1 MWNMGHKCWLLKSAR
16 CESPSKNT
24 IKLGTLHTNE
34 SCRFSVVWDYFL
46 KWERESEMTEKLSI
60 FSSPQIYLRRKCTC
74 AKVENT
80 FLPGSQ
86 LNQGNLPISVLSSQC
101 SFSSVVF
108 GRAQQRQIHSSRL
121 KAMERGRGRNNEKAL
136 TFSVITQNA
145 GLCWSAGVIQLW
157 VEGPDPPSSSSF
169 AGLVV
174 SFVTKDRMAAV
185 PATREG
191 SHKATL
197 SRGFS
202 KILIADLI
210 LPTFLRLTLPSVSHP
225 TSCFKPGMECS
236 LKVAHRGGMIGE
248 SVFID

>member
-16 CESPSKNT
+16 CEKPLKKNT

-60 FSSPQIYLRRKCTC
+60 FGSPQIYLRRKCTSSSPR
-74 AKVENT
+74 VENT
-80 FLPGSQ
+80 LSARFSSSGKRVFT
-86 LNQGNLPISVLSSQC
+86 ISVLGSQC
-101 SFSSVVF
+101 SFSSVSEV

-136 TFSVITQNA
+136 TFSVITQNWTV
-145 GLCWSAGVIQLW
+145 LVSWSNSVVSWRPLILTA
-157 VEGPDPPSSSSF
+157 PSSF

-185 PATREG
+185 PATR
-191 SHKATL
+191 
-197 SRGFS
+197 RG
-202 KILIADLI
+202 
-210 LPTFLRLTLPSVSHP
+210 
-225 TSCFKPGMECS
+225 
-236 LKVAHRGGMIGE
+236 
-248 SVFID
+248 